1 MACNNHFAAVPQP
14 QVNYAESSVECRRA
28 LLMHHFGESSFG
40 PEQCRETCD
49 VCQANKAADRKVEG
63 ARAALIPAAAV
74 SLQKSCTHL
83 VFCVAHVSVGVCA
96 NVCAACFVSALP
108 IGVPTPA

>member
-1 MACNNHFAAVPQP
+1 
-14 QVNYAESSVECRRA
+14 VECRRA

-63 ARAALIPAAAV
+63 ACARVQRFALQLFYLDLHLMLRV
-74 SLQKSCTHL
+74 TH
-83 VFCVAHVSVGVCA
+83 VPGVSVQL
-96 NVCAACFVSALP
+96 SALDASSLAP
-108 IGVPTPA
+108 